1 MEFTAMS
8 DVDVDNNVESLVVN
22 IIYHVNGVLPKDISL
37 KDSLIN
43 DLLMD
48 SVELIDL
55 LMRLEEIGVIIPE
68 SCLSSEL
75 TVGDIVQRVKQYT
88 HH

>member
-1 MEFTAMS
+1 MS
-8 DVDVDNNVESLVVN
+8 DVNVDNHVESLVVN

-37 KDSLIN
+37 TDSLIN

-55 LMRLEEIGVIIPE
+55 LMRLEEVGVIIPE
-68 SCLSSEL
+68 SYLSSEL
-75 TVGDIVQRVKQYT
+75 TVGDIVQRVKQAT